1 MPEPRASGRDV
12 SQDNLFR
19 ALLRL
24 HKALLDDER
33 VSYERVH
40 GRIPSNGAFLQL
52 VLNDAWFAWLRPLSQ
67 LIAKLDEL
75 SESDDASS
83 REAIPLLLAS
93 VQTLM
98 MPTEE
103 GEGFSRQYHDA
114 LQRSPDVVL
123 AHAAVGALL
132 MQSIPKKGGVR

>member
-1 MPEPRASGRDV
+1 MQERRKRDASL
-12 SQDNLFR
+12 DNMFTG
-19 ALLRL
+19 LLRL

-33 VSYERVH
+33 VAYERVH

-52 VLNDAWFAWLRPLSQ
+52 ALNDAWFVWLRPLSQ
-67 LIAKLDEL
+67 SIAKLDEL
-75 SESDDASS
+75 SESNDAAS
-83 REAIPLLLAS
+83 RETIPVLLAS
-93 VQTLM
+93 VRTLII
-98 MPTEE
+98 PTEE

-123 AHAAVGALL
+123 AHAAVRSLL

>member
-1 MPEPRASGRDV
+1 MLESKSRDV
-12 SQDNLFR
+12 SLDNLFP

-33 VSYERVH
+33 VAYERVH

-52 VLNDAWFAWLRPLSQ
+52 ALNDAWFAWLRPLSQ
-67 LIAKLDEL
+67 SIAKLDEL
-75 SESDDASS
+75 SESDDAAS
-83 REAIPLLLAS
+83 RETIPALLVS
-93 VQTLM
+93 VQTLL

-103 GEGFSRQYHDA
+103 GEGFGRQYHDA

-123 AHAAVGALL
+123 AHAGVRTLL
-132 MQSIPKKGGVR
+132 MQSIPHRG

>member
-1 MPEPRASGRDV
+1 MPKPQGRDV
-12 SQDNLFR
+12 SLDNVFH

-40 GRIPSNGAFLQL
+40 GRISSNGELLQL

-67 LIAKLDEL
+67 VIAKIDEL
-75 SESDDASS
+75 SEE
-83 REAIPLLLAS
+83 REPAAREEIPALLLS
-93 VQTLM
+93 VRMLLI
-98 MPTEE
+98 PTES
-103 GEGFSRQYHDA
+103 GEGFGRQYHDA

-123 AHAAVGALL
+123 AHAAARALL
-132 MQSIPKKGGVR
+132 TQSISNKG

>member
-1 MPEPRASGRDV
+1 MPEPTNRDV
-12 SQDNLFR
+12 VLSHLFQ

-33 VSYERVH
+33 LAYERVH

-67 LIAKLDEL
+67 LMTKLDEL
-75 SESDDASS
+75 SEEEDSS
-83 REAIPLLLAS
+83 TGEEMSALLARA
-93 VQTLM
+93 QTLL

-103 GEGFSRQYHDA
+103 GEGFGRQYHDA

-123 AHAAVGALL
+123 EHAAVRALL
-132 MQSIPKKGGVR
+132 RQSVPNKG

>member
-1 MPEPRASGRDV
+1 MPEPGHKDV
-12 SQDNLFR
+12 HLDQLFR

-40 GRIPSNGAFLQL
+40 GRIQSNGAFLQL
-52 VLNDAWFAWLRPLSQ
+52 VLGDAWFAWLRPLSQ
-67 LIAKLDEL
+67 LMVTLDEL
-75 SESDDASS
+75 GEKGESPGGPDIATSIASI
-83 REAIPLLLAS
+83 RTLLTPS
-93 VQTLM
+93 
-98 MPTEE
+98 EE
-103 GEGFSRQYHDA
+103 GEGFGRQYHDA

-123 AHAAVGALL
+123 AHAEVRALL

>member
-1 MPEPRASGRDV
+1 MPEAKSRDV
-12 SQDNLFR
+12 SLDNLFP

-33 VSYERVH
+33 VAYERVH

-67 LIAKLDEL
+67 SIAKLDEL
-75 SESDDASS
+75 SESDDAAS
-83 REAIPLLLAS
+83 RETIPALLVS
-93 VQTLM
+93 VQTLL

-103 GEGFSRQYHDA
+103 GEGFGRQYHDA
-114 LQRSPDVVL
+114 LQRSPGVVL
-123 AHAAVGALL
+123 AHAGVRTLL
-132 MQSIPKKGGVR
+132 MQSIPHRG

>member
-1 MPEPRASGRDV
+1 MPKPQSRDASLE
-12 SQDNLFR
+12 NLFR

-33 VSYERVH
+33 VAYERVH

-52 VLNDAWFAWLRPLSQ
+52 ALNDAWFAWLRPLSQ
-67 LIAKLDEL
+67 SIAKLDEL
-75 SESDDASS
+75 SESNDPAP
-83 REAIPLLLAS
+83 REAIPALLAS

-98 MPTEE
+98 IPTEE

-123 AHAAVGALL
+123 AHAAVRALL
-132 MQSIPKKGGVR
+132 MQSIHHKR

>member
-1 MPEPRASGRDV
+1 MPESKSRDV
-12 SQDNLFR
+12 SLDNLFS

-33 VSYERVH
+33 VAYERVH

-52 VLNDAWFAWLRPLSQ
+52 ALNDAWFAWLRPLSQ
-67 LIAKLDEL
+67 SIAKLDEL
-75 SESDDASS
+75 SESNDPAS
-83 REAIPLLLAS
+83 REAIPPLLAS

-123 AHAAVGALL
+123 AHAAVRALL
-132 MQSIPKKGGVR
+132 MQSIHHKR

>member
-1 MPEPRASGRDV
+1 MPEPKSRDV
-12 SQDNLFR
+12 FLDNLFP

-52 VLNDAWFAWLRPLSQ
+52 ALNDAWFAWLRPLSH

-75 SESDDASS
+75 SESSDLAPH
-83 REAIPLLLAS
+83 EAIPALLAS
-93 VQTLM
+93 VQRLL

-103 GEGFSRQYHDA
+103 GRDSAGNITTRCNEVPMSCWSTR
-114 LQRSPDVVL
+114 RSE
-123 AHAAVGALL
+123 HC
-132 MQSIPKKGGVR
+132 

>member
-1 MPEPRASGRDV
+1 MPEQKNRDV
-12 SQDNLFR
+12 SLDNLFR

-24 HKALLDDER
+24 HKALLEDER

-75 SESDDASS
+75 SESNDPAP
-83 REAIPLLLAS
+83 REAIPALLGS
-93 VQTLM
+93 VQALLI
-98 MPTEE
+98 PTEE
-103 GEGFSRQYHDA
+103 GEGFGRQYHDA
-114 LQRSPDVVL
+114 LQRNPEVVL
-123 AHAAVGALL
+123 AHADVRMLL
-132 MQSIPKKGGVR
+132 LQSIPHKG

>member
-1 MPEPRASGRDV
+1 MPEQRQRDV
-12 SQDNLFR
+12 SLDHVFH

-33 VSYERVH
+33 ISYERVH
-40 GRIPSNGAFLQL
+40 GRISSNGAFLQL

-67 LIAKLDEL
+67 VIAKLDEL
-75 SESDDASS
+75 SEEKEPSV
-83 REAIPLLLAS
+83 REEIPALLVS
-93 VQTLM
+93 VRTLLI
-98 MPTEE
+98 PTEA

-123 AHAAVGALL
+123 AHAAARTLL
-132 MQSIPKKGGVR
+132 AQAVPNKR